1 MHGMAIALP
10 READLSL
17 RSAHEFV
24 RPRVL
29 WPPDAEDGRPV
40 AVLLWDRDSVHEMA
54 EALCVEAGFVV
65 LALQTTDLDV
75 ATVALEWAGDHAGLL
90 GADPDQLII
99 AGGGLAARAAL
110 HARDEGWPPLSRQML
125 FGPERSGWP
134 PADAAL
140 ADAAPATTIDAP
152 IYAARLRDA
161 GVEVEELPLA
171 APMSF
176 EWAGPILAF
185 C

>member
-17 RSAHEFV
+17 RSAREFV

-29 WPPDAEDGRPV
+29 WPPDVEDGQPV

-54 EALCVEAGFVV
+54 ETLCVEAGFVV

-110 HARDEGWPPLSRQML
+110 HARDEGWPPLSRQLL

-140 ADAAPATTIDAP
+140 AGAAPATTIDAP

-176 EWAGPILAF
+176 EWAGPILAS

>member
-17 RSAHEFV
+17 RSAREFV

-29 WPPDAEDGRPV
+29 WPPDAEDGQPV
-40 AVLLWDRDSVHEMA
+40 AVLLWERDSVHEVA
-54 EALCVEAGFVV
+54 EALCIEAGVVV

-90 GADPDQLII
+90 GADPDQLIV

-110 HARDEGWPPLSRQML
+110 HARDEGWPPLSRQLL

-140 ADAAPATTIDAP
+140 AGAAPATTIDAP

-176 EWAGPILAF
+176 EWAGPLLAS